1 MSESAEYLA
10 WLEKFEIKRTE
21 DSTFT
26 PPLVYDAVRD
36 WVMAEYAPEGR
47 VVRPFFPGGDYQT
60 EDYAGAVV
68 IDNPPFSIMAQ
79 IVRWYE
85 GRGIPYFLFAP
96 HLTLFSPNAKTSI
109 ITDSSIEFANGAKL
123 KIGFLTN
130 LDPINAIRTAPE
142 LASAIK
148 RAQAAA
154 KAEKP
159 VLPVYKYPME
169 VVSAASLGKIA
180 GVDWRVPHA
189 EASGKVSRLESQRE
203 AGKTIF
209 GGGRIVSARVAAELK
224 AAELKAAELKAAEL
238 KAARETVEWSLS
250 DAERAIAEGLS
261 P

>member
-1 MSESAEYLA
+1 MKTLSESVQYLE

-36 WVMAEYAPEGR
+36 WVLSEYAPQGW
-47 VVRPFFPGGDYQT
+47 VVRPFYPGGDYQT

-85 GRGIPYFLFAP
+85 GRDIPYFLFAP
-96 HLTLFSPNAKTSI
+96 HLTLFSVSAKTSV

-148 RAQAAA
+148 RAQAVARA
-154 KAEKP
+154 GKP
-159 VLPVYKYPME
+159 ALPVYKYPME
-169 VVSAASLGKIA
+169 VVNAATLGKIA
-180 GVDWRVPHA
+180 GVDWRAPHA
-189 EASGKVSRLESQRE
+189 EASGKVARLESQRV
-203 AGKTIF
+203 AGKGIF

-224 AAELKAAELKAAEL
+224 AAELKAAELKV
-238 KAARETVEWSLS
+238 ARETVEWSLS
-250 DAERAIAEGLS
+250 DAERAIVEGLAQ
-261 P
+261 